1 MAFVMLPH
9 RREEPNFLYHL
20 SNVHLNIQLTMETES
35 NGPLC
40 FLDIE
45 IYRRPCGSSGHIVH
59 RIPFHTNL

>member
-1 MAFVMLPH
+1 MPK
-9 RREEPNFLYHL
+9 NFLYHL

-45 IYRRPCGSSGHIVH
+45 ICRRPYGSLGLTVR
-59 RIPFHTNL
+59 RIPIHTNL